1 MTVQKGLIDTNL
13 TSIRGDLHAI
23 QRGQPLPN
31 PLDLASLSNILETYA
46 SLFVCALDD
55 IDGIISSAK
64 SLVRN
69 ANDITNEVLDGLN
82 PIQTDV
88 ERIKDT
94 YGSTQSEDFNKALS
108 DADNSGSRCSLARM
122 YYLFSPS
129 LCALVRCNF
138 SPVKSDLR
146 N

>member
-1 MTVQKGLIDTNL
+1 MIFVGYREVSSSL
-13 TSIRGDLHAI
+13 THWTWL
-23 QRGQPLPN
+23 L
-31 PLDLASLSNILETYA
+31 LSNILDTYP

-55 IDGIISSAK
+55 IDGIINSAK
-64 SLVRN
+64 SMVRN
-69 ANDITNEVLDGLN
+69 ANDITNDVLNGLN

-94 YGSTQSEDFNKALS
+94 YGSTGSEDFNKALT
-108 DADNSGSRCSLARM
+108 DADNSGSRHSLPRT
-122 YYLFSPS
+122 YYPFSPS
-129 LCALVRCNF
+129 VCALVSFNF

>member
-1 MTVQKGLIDTNL
+1 MEYGEVSRSL
-13 TSIRGDLHAI
+13 THWTCL
-23 QRGQPLPN
+23 L
-31 PLDLASLSNILETYA
+31 LSNILETYT

-55 IDGIISSAK
+55 IDGIINSAK

-94 YGSTQSEDFNKALS
+94 YRSTQSEDFNKALS
-108 DADNSGSRCSLARM
+108 DADNSGSRCSLARCIIHFLHH
-122 YYLFSPS
+122 YVLWSIVIFPQ
-129 LCALVRCNF
+129 
-138 SPVKSDLR
+138 
-146 N
+146 

>member
-13 TSIRGDLHAI
+13 TSIRGDLRGI
-23 QRGQPLPN
+23 QRGQLLPN
-31 PLDLASLSNILETYA
+31 PLDLASLSNILETYT

-69 ANDITNEVLDGLN
+69 A
-82 PIQTDV
+82 
-88 ERIKDT
+88 IKDT